1 MMLANLPVI
10 FMYNLITSTGKVL
23 SFQIKSCADLYQ
35 RAYGGVVF
43 TQQVL
48 DNTSNY
54 DIMIPSNEK
63 GTEYVYTA

>member
-1 MMLANLPVI
+1 MIQNMI

-23 SFQIKSCADLYQ
+23 SFQIKACADLYQ
-35 RAYGGVVF
+35 KAYGGVVF

-48 DNTSNY
+48 DNPTTY

-63 GTEYVYTA
+63 GIQNVFNP